1 MIQNRKEY
9 LFYRKA
15 DLMMNRGVFH
25 LSIKQKIEQL
35 LYPDNVMKFLTNLRK
50 VEYYGNLYGRLPAV
64 FGGDENLLSLVRYK
78 TK

>member
-25 LSIKQKIEQL
+25 LSIKQKIEL
-35 LYPDNVMKFLTNLRK
+35 LFYPDSVMKFLINLRK
-50 VEYYGNLYGRLPAV
+50 IEYYGNSYGRMPAV
-64 FGGDENLLSLVRYK
+64 LRGG
-78 TK
+78 